1 MIIATSAYANKLLR
15 QLDEEK
21 SFLEDMER
29 ASYIYT
35 VSADEEPVIP
45 EYDFEETAAR
55 LNDICDKIQKI
66 KHAVN
71 VANTTQPVRVGDKD
85 YTVDTILVRMAQLN
99 RRKSTLDSMRKRTP
113 KERVKAYSSSGR
125 AAEYICTNYD
135 ISLAKQEFERV
146 SKEIIAMQLALDR
159 HNQTYSFE
167 IDIDF

>member
-29 ASYIYT
+29 SSYTYT
-35 VSADEEPVIP
+35 VSTDEDPVIP
-45 EYDFEETAAR
+45 EYDFEKTTAQ
-55 LNDICDKIQKI
+55 LGDICDKIQKI
-66 KHAVN
+66 KHAIN

-99 RRKSTLDSMRKRTP
+99 RRKSMLDSMRKRTP
-113 KERVKAYSSSGR
+113 KERVTSYSSNGR
-125 AAEYICTNYD
+125 AAEYVCTNYD
-135 ISLAKQEFERV
+135 VSLAKQEFERV
-146 SKEIIAMQLALDR
+146 SKEIMEMQLALDR